1 MVKEAHIPP
10 QSGGPASRWLTFL
23 GELCTLYGGWENVK
37 TLLKSHEPCV
47 ETNRRYKEMIVHLI
61 KQLEDIRGLAQR
73 GQILDAKVKGL
84 NAYSQEGFGGVETV
98 HGVDHGQV
106 NDRFHAGDMAPQTR
120 QPRPSATQRS
130 TLHQGL
136 PVTTQRQSPPQPI
149 SDLGVSWPMNQHPY
163 PSSGNPPSNH
173 VQPPSHLAP
182 GLPQGPVGTMQ
193 QQNGFTVDP
202 GQFGASTANGNGL
215 SVHPSQIP
223 TTQQGMANW
232 EFATQN
238 PVSAASTNGHTQH
251 PDIYDL
257 DRFFTSLGE
266 NI

>member
-1 MVKEAHIPP
+1 MKNMLREIGIESPLLETSTKAS
-10 QSGGPASRWLTFL
+10 SGQGI
-23 GELCTLYGGWENVK
+23 G
-37 TLLKSHEPCV
+37 
-47 ETNRRYKEMIVHLI
+47 
-61 KQLEDIRGLAQR
+61 
-73 GQILDAKVKGL
+73 
-84 NAYSQEGFGGVETV
+84 
-98 HGVDHGQV
+98 HGQV